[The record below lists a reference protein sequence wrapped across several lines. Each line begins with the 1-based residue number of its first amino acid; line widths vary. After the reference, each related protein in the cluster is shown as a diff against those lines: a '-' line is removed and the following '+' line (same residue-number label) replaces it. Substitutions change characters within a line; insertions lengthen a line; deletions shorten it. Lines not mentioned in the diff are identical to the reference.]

1 MKKSI
6 SVMFFICLCLAVFV
20 VFPRLGS
27 SRLMVD
33 DSGCKECHDFSLGAE
48 SLHVTHIDCV
58 ECHGETTGLGTVQSS
73 ACLACHPGQMSG
85 TNADQCDLIEFHE
98 DNPDYAPMGP
108 TCFSS
113 TDCHLNQCDGTPT
126 TTTTAQATT
135 SVPDSTCPSTEIY
148 GEGSLEVTLLRAVR
162 DTVLRQ
168 TPEGREII
176 KLYYQWS
183 PVITMAIRNDKAFKA
198 EMKELLDGMLSLTI
212 E

>member
-1 MKKSI
+1 MKKAI
-6 SVMFFICLCLAVFV
+6 SVMFFICLCLAVSV

-33 DSGCKECHDFSLGAE
+33 SSGCKECHDFSLGAE

-98 DNPDYAPMGP
+98 DNPGYAPMGP

-162 DTVLRQ
+162 DTVLSQ

-183 PVITMAIRNDKAFKA
+183 PVITMALRNDKAFKA
-198 EMKELLDGMLSLTI
+198 EMKELLDGILSLTI

>member
-1 MKKSI
+1 MKKVF
-6 SVMFFICLCLAVFV
+6 SVMFFVCLCLSVAV

-33 DSGCKECHDFSLGAE
+33 DSGCLECHDFAV
-48 SLHVTHIDCV
+48 LHTGDGHLDCAQCHNDGVT
-58 ECHGETTGLGTVQSS
+58 GKGTVES
-73 ACLACHPGQMSG
+73 ASCLACHPGQMSG

-162 DTVLRQ
+162 DTVLSQ

-183 PVITMAIRNDKAFKA
+183 PVITMALRNDKAFKA
-198 EMKELLDGMLSLTI
+198 EMKELLDGILSLTI